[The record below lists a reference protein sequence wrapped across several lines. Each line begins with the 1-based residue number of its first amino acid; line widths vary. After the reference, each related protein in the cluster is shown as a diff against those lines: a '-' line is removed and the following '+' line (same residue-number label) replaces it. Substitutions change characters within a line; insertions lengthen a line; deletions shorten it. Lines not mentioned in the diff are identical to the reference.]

1 MTDMSIIHYRHFEPE
16 RVQITI
22 YFNGPDHC
30 SHPPQGYQTL
40 SKDDTAALVS
50 SFPI

>member
-16 RVQITI
+16 RV
-22 YFNGPDHC
+22 
-30 SHPPQGYQTL
+30 QGYQTL